1 MSKEITTEVALNKVV
16 GVEFIDGDMF
26 FVSKDKVLDTND
38 SQHLPK
44 NSVSMANA
52 APKMY
57 QMLERFSVYF
67 NGMCEGDVVD
77 EINNLLSEAR
87 GENVSLQKL

>member
-16 GVEFIDGDMF
+16 GIEFVNGEMF
-26 FVSKDKVLDTND
+26 FVSRDKVLDAND

-44 NSVSMANA
+44 NSVSMVKA
-52 APKMY
+52 APRMY